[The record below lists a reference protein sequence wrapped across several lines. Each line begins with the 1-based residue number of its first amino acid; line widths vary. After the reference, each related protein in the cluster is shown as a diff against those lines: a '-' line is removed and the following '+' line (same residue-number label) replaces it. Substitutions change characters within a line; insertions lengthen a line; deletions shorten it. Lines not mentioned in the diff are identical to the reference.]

1 MKNSLKDLAMLD
13 VAEAL
18 LKEHG
23 KPMSINELI
32 ANVCKIKNIDAG
44 DYNKLTQFY
53 MDITQSAKFVYS
65 GNDEWDLKERNLE
78 LWDKDGYAFVTP
90 DEVEEVEEEEE
101 DLEFTEFVFEEKE
114 EEPEVEEDEDEETE
128 EEETL
133 DEAAKKKKAEEEKER
148 KEEEAY
154 IEVELDTK
162 STDDDDGVD
171 IEFDDID
178 EDDYNEIMDNY
189 EDMYDED

>member
-1 MKNSLKDLAMLD
+1 MKDSLKDLAMLD

-23 KPMSINELI
+23 KPMSIDTLI
-32 ANVCKIKNIDAG
+32 KKVCDIKGIDEE

-65 GNDEWDLKERNLE
+65 GQNEWDLKERNLE
-78 LWDKDGYAFVTP
+78 LWDKDGYAFITP
-90 DEVEEVEEEEE
+90 DDIEDSEEEEE

-114 EEPEVEEDEDEETE
+114 EEPEAEDEEDEEEEDDIDEEAKKIKE
-128 EEETL
+128 EEE
-133 DEAAKKKKAEEEKER
+133 KAR

-154 IEVELDTK
+154 IEVELPIK
-162 STDDDDGVD
+162 STDDDDDID
-171 IEFDDID
+171 IEFDEID
-178 EDDYNEIMDNY
+178 EDDYNEIMDDY